1 MKTKLT
7 LLSLMIAVSLC
18 SFMWTPAE
26 VTRFDGVWQLK
37 EYNYGGNKGSNP
49 NPKQIKVFKDG
60 AFASYFVNG
69 ESELKTHGGKF
80 KVLSD
85 SVYTENILTARNTPM
100 IGKTYAIN
108 YKMEDGVVLNM
119 SGTYDS
125 PYGKVSYTETWIK
138 IQSDLMVS
146 TKTSN
151 RAVTQRVSVR
161 R

>member
-7 LLSLMIAVSLC
+7 LLSIVITIASG
-18 SFMWTPAE
+18 SFIPKTAE

-37 EYNYGGNKGSNP
+37 EFNYGGKKGSNP
-49 NPKQIKVFKDG
+49 NPKQIKVFRDG

-85 SVYTENILTARNTPM
+85 SVYTENVLTARNTPM

-108 YKMEDGVVLNM
+108 YKMEGGVVLNM
-119 SGTYDS
+119 SGTYDY
-125 PYGKVSYTETWIK
+125 PNGKVSYTETWIK

-146 TKTSN
+146 NKTKQSGG
-151 RAVTQRVSVR
+151 AK
-161 R
+161 